1 LFRRQRRL
9 YRPADEKLGFE
20 DEGIR
25 RGALQKNG
33 TLREKQFF
41 GLKL

>member
-1 LFRRQRRL
+1 MFRRQRRL

-33 TLREKQFF
+33 TLRDQQFF